1 MSDTEQTKKKRAK
14 SAARNIVQ
22 FPGASKRAR
31 SAGPMQD
38 CITAEGLLDINEW
51 ITGGDPGYR
60 AYVEDETI
68 RFANPSGQIEWV
80 LIKVP

>member
-1 MSDTEQTKKKRAK
+1 MRESERMKSKRAK
-14 SAARNIVQ
+14 SQTRNVVQ
-22 FPGASKRAR
+22 FPGASKRPR
-31 SAGPMQD
+31 STGSTQD

-68 RFANPSGQIEWV
+68 RFANPSGRIEWV